1 MNHLKIL
8 EESILTLRREFDE
21 SFQRAPVLADANTSS
36 YLVLRVSSVRYAVA
50 LRQVASLQSRARITP
65 LPSAHPALLG
75 VCGARRELLA
85 VYDLA
90 VCLGHPKVEEHPWL
104 LRVTGTT
111 LAFAFEHF
119 DRHARSRDATHDANT
134 ARVVTLDDVGSVPL
148 LDLNQLARGV
158 IGSSR
163 PAAATAKEP

>member
-1 MNHLKIL
+1 
-8 EESILTLRREFDE
+8 
-21 SFQRAPVLADANTSS
+21 
-36 YLVLRVSSVRYAVA
+36 VLRVSSIRYAVA
-50 LRQVASLQSRARITP
+50 LRQVVSLQSRARITP

-90 VCLGHPKVEEHPWL
+90 VCLGHPKVDQNPWL

-119 DRHARSRDATHDANT
+119 ARHARSRDAALDANPS
-134 ARVVTLDDVGSVPL
+134 RIVTLDDVGSVPL
-148 LDLNQLARGV
+148 LDLSQLARGV
-158 IGSSR
+158 VGGSR
-163 PAAATAKEP
+163 PAASPAKEP